1 MPDVTSPTQDLRSFF
16 EERAPLVVD
25 AWYDAVQR
33 SAVAFRSPEELRARL
48 SEIWAEATTFL
59 LREGGTPQ
67 QAEAIG
73 ASFMALRV
81 RAGAVGQIPIALV
94 SSLHYDVPSHLKD
107 VIRERVS
114 TLMVGITSGLYR
126 EGTQTLLDEQEEIR
140 AAYARSLRLAEERL
154 RVVNA
159 GIESSLNAVALIDLE
174 GMITYVNGAFLKM
187 WGLESDHQVLGHH
200 IAAFGEWEG
209 DIETT
214 LRLLA
219 ERGGWMGEVVA
230 LRADGSRFDVQASV
244 SAVADNLGQPT
255 QLMTFFVDVTRR
267 KTIQEALRRRAI
279 QAAFLNKIGEEIAGE
294 RTADEV
300 LERAV
305 QLASETFGF
314 HRVSVLLL
322 DPQAEALEVA
332 ATTQHGT
339 LRECAR
345 CGRSARDG
353 VTGWVAQH
361 NRTLVVD
368 DVTADP
374 RYWECPADPQAMGSE
389 LAVPI
394 SGGDHVIGV
403 LDVQSPMREAFGS
416 SDRVVLE
423 TLADQIAVAL
433 DNAKLYQT
441 LEDELE
447 ERRKVEEALRKSLR
461 RIEAVH
467 EIDQAILGARSAEEI
482 AESVVDRLYELVP
495 CQRAS
500 IDVFDWEND
509 EILVLAAT
517 QTTGEGQAAQGTRF
531 PLTLH
536 AWFAD
541 FWERRE
547 AVLVPDAREL
557 PHESPLIRLLT
568 GAGIKSFL
576 TAPIGFRDELMGILT
591 LGSDCIAGFEAEDK
605 PIVAELAD
613 TVSIAIQQARLFDS
627 VKQQGD
633 RLRRA
638 IARLAEAEE
647 TERRRVVR
655 ELHDQVGQNLTAL
668 DLNISLV
675 RTHVERRGI
684 ADLTKRL
691 DDSLALVA
699 QTNKRIR
706 ELMSDLRPP
715 VLDDYGLLST
725 LHWYGDRFTS
735 RTNIEVDVQGR
746 EEVSA
751 CLSAQVEN
759 ALFRICQEALNNTAK
774 HAQAGLVTIGLSC
787 RNGVIR
793 LRISD
798 DGVGFEHSS
807 HGQSGWGLL
816 TMRERAESIG
826 AACRIEQ
833 NAAGGTSV
841 VVDVSARQEDRGGA
855 GRSQPAAR
863 ADR

>member
-1 MPDVTSPTQDLRSFF
+1 MR
-16 EERAPLVVD
+16 ERAPRIID
-25 AWYDAVQR
+25 GWYDAVRQ
-33 SAVAFRSPEELRARL
+33 SALAFSRPEEIRARL
-48 SEIWAEATTFL
+48 SEIWTKAEAFL
-59 LREGGTPQ
+59 LDDEATPEE
-67 QAEAIG
+67 AEAIG
-73 ASFMALRV
+73 TAFVSLRV
-81 RAGAVGQIPIALV
+81 RTHVVGQIPAALV
-94 SSLHYDVPSHLKD
+94 SVIHDEVPSHLKD
-107 VIRERVS
+107 LIRERGEALVA
-114 TLMVGITSGLYR
+114 GITTGLHR
-126 EGTQTLLDEQEEIR
+126 AGTDALLEQQEEIR
-140 AAYARSLRLAEERL
+140 KAYARSLRQAEKQL
-154 RVVNA
+154 QFMQA
-159 GIESSLNAVALIDLE
+159 GIEGSLNGVVLFDLD
-174 GMITYVNGAFLKM
+174 GVVTYVNGAFLEM
-187 WGLESDHQVLGHH
+187 WGFESDHQVLGRH
-200 IAAFGEWEG
+200 IGVFGEWEG
-209 DIETT
+209 DIEMA

-219 ERGGWMGEVVA
+219 ERGAWMGELVA

-244 SAVADNLGQPT
+244 SAVSDDQGRPT

-322 DPQAEALEVA
+322 DPQADVLEVA
-332 ATTQHGT
+332 AIAQHSAP
-339 LRECAR
+339 LDCAR
-345 CGRSARDG
+345 CGRSAGDG
-353 VTGWVAQH
+353 ITGWVAQH
-361 NRTLVVD
+361 NRTLMVN
-368 DVTADP
+368 DVAADP
-374 RYWECPADPQAMGSE
+374 RYWECPVDPRTVGSE

-403 LDVQSPMREAFGS
+403 LDVQSPVRDAFGS

-441 LEDELE
+441 LEEELK

-461 RIEAVH
+461 RIETVH
-467 EIDQAILGARSAEEI
+467 EIDQAILGARSAGEI
-482 AESVVDRLYELVP
+482 ADSVVDRLHELVP

-500 IDVFDWEND
+500 IDLFDWEND
-509 EILVLAAT
+509 EVLILAAT
-517 QTTGEGQAAQGTRF
+517 QTTGEGRAAPGARF
-531 PLTLH
+531 PLTQH
-536 AWFAD
+536 AWLAD

-547 AVLVPDAREL
+547 GVLVSDAREL
-557 PHESPLIRLLT
+557 PKASPLIRLVT
-568 GAGIKSFL
+568 EEGIKSFL
-576 TAPIGFRDELMGILT
+576 TAPIGFRDELMGVLT
-591 LGSDCIAGFEAEDK
+591 LGSDCIGGFNTEDK
-605 PIVAELAD
+605 AIVEELAD

-684 ADLTKRL
+684 TDLTKRL
-691 DDSLALVA
+691 DDSLALVG
-699 QTNKRIR
+699 QTNERIR

-735 RTNIEVDVQGR
+735 RTNIEVVVRGR

-751 CLSAQVEN
+751 SLSSQVEN

-774 HAQAGLVTIGLSC
+774 HAQAELVTIGLSSQD
-787 RNGVIR
+787 GVIQ

-798 DGVGFEHSS
+798 DGVGFEHSRA
-807 HGQSGWGLL
+807 GQSSWGLL

-826 AACRIEQ
+826 AACLIER

-841 VVDVSARQEDRGGA
+841 VVDVPVSRDKRGNEPERA
-855 GRSQPAAR
+855 GGWT
-863 ADR
+863 